1 MNLKKLLVVSLIP
14 CTIFMAGCDND
25 KDYTYD
31 EAFAKASETSEI
43 LQSFILEENN
53 YSSTFKA
60 DVDVNGDANVSFAFN
75 GNVEE
80 NKEKESSTTINFDVK
95 GDEIPHVDGTFKT
108 LNNKDALYFILEN
121 LNVQGDDQTAGAID
135 MMIAGFKNQ
144 WFKLD
149 LNQLLAQEGMQNF
162 DFKGITEDYIEN
174 YYKALKNMDMKA
186 LYKELGNNPYE
197 GVFTGYNGKKAY
209 QFTMDDAKFAEFM
222 NVFVNAT
229 VDYYTKLQ
237 NQLGEEAGFDEAI
250 EVVKSLKIDPF
261 TGNFVIDGE
270 NVITVIDQ
278 MNFSMDGV
286 TFTISTHNGDDGL
299 YAAISVNGEMNIF
312 DENGNRVSEP
322 MNQEN
327 MMVINAVKKSRDT
340 YATTLTLN
348 FDGQTITLSGDVK
361 FTIDN
366 DKIAVKVSVP
376 YQIDE
381 NNSINVN
388 FEVTSKKVSSVSITF
403 PEDTKDFLELMG
415 MFGGMFGMG
424 DMSAMDYNTEDSMVA
439 PIEE

>member
-1 MNLKKLLVVSLIP
+1 
-14 CTIFMAGCDND
+14 
-25 KDYTYD
+25 
-31 EAFAKASETSEI
+31 
-43 LQSFILEENN
+43 
-53 YSSTFKA
+53 
-60 DVDVNGDANVSFAFN
+60 
-75 GNVEE
+75 
-80 NKEKESSTTINFDVK
+80 
-95 GDEIPHVDGTFKT
+95 
-108 LNNKDALYFILEN
+108 
-121 LNVQGDDQTAGAID
+121 
-135 MMIAGFKNQ
+135 
-144 WFKLD
+144 
-149 LNQLLAQEGMQNF
+149 
-162 DFKGITEDYIEN
+162 
-174 YYKALKNMDMKA
+174 
-186 LYKELGNNPYE
+186 
-197 GVFTGYNGKKAY
+197 
-209 QFTMDDAKFAEFM
+209 MDDAKFAEFM
-222 NVFVNAT
+222 NVFVDAT

-286 TFTISTHNGDDGL
+286 TFTISSHNGDDGL

-388 FEVTSKKVSSVSITF
+388 FEVTAKKVSSVSITF

-415 MFGGMFGMG
+415 MFGGMLGMG
-424 DMSAMDYNTEDSMVA
+424 NVNTMDYDMENSMVA

>member
-14 CTIFMAGCDND
+14 CTIFMAGCDSD

-31 EAFAKASETSEI
+31 EAFAKASETSDI

-60 DVDVNGDANVSFAFN
+60 DVDVKGDANVSFAFN

-95 GDEIPHVDGTFKT
+95 GDVIPHVDGTFKT

-121 LNVQGDDQTAGAID
+121 LNVQGDAQIAAAID
-135 MMIAGFKNQ
+135 MIKNQ

-250 EVVKSLKIDPF
+250 EAVKSLKIDPF

-312 DENGNRVSEP
+312 DENGNRISEP

-388 FEVTSKKVSSVSITF
+388 FEVTAKKVSSVSITF

-424 DMSAMDYNTEDSMVA
+424 DMSAMDDNMEDSMVA